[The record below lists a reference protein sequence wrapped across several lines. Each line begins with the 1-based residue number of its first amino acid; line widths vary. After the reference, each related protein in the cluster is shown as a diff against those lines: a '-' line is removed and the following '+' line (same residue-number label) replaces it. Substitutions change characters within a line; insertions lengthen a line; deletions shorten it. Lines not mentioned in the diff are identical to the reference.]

1 MLKQVSRILTGILFV
16 FSGFVKAVDPVG
28 GTIKLKDY
36 FDAFGIE
43 FLTGIAL
50 PLAIALSTLEFITGF
65 HLLINVR
72 VKLFSRVAFYMLA
85 FFTVLTFFL
94 AIFNPVTD
102 CGCFGDAIKM
112 TNWQT
117 FYKNLITLPFSWIV
131 FSKRSEFENSLS
143 SLRVNLLTAVSL
155 VFSVGIS
162 VYSYCYL
169 PVLDFRPFKTG
180 TNIPEAMKIP
190 ENAPQPEYKT
200 TFILEKDGVRK
211 EFDEHNYPYEDTTW
225 LFIDSKSVLI
235 KEGYQPPVKD
245 FYLSNNEDENMTDV
259 VLKSKKPVFLMT
271 VPDVSELDKDDVAGM
286 IELSNICRKNSIHFY
301 CVTSSL
307 MKDIMKFEVK
317 QKAMFNYLFADEV
330 LIETINR
337 GNPGLTVLKEG
348 TILAKYNHFDL
359 PSKEIV
365 KDPLSYTIKEKAK
378 REHRMIVL
386 ISGLLLTLTVIILYK
401 KQ

>member
-1 MLKQVSRILTGILFV
+1 VIC
-16 FSGFVKAVDPVG
+16 
-28 GTIKLKDY
+28 
-36 FDAFGIE
+36 
-43 FLTGIAL
+43 
-50 PLAIALSTLEFITGF
+50 
-65 HLLINVR
+65 
-72 VKLFSRVAFYMLA
+72 
-85 FFTVLTFFL
+85 
-94 AIFNPVTD
+94 TD
-102 CGCFGDAIKM
+102 
-112 TNWQT
+112 
-117 FYKNLITLPFSWIV
+117 
-131 FSKRSEFENSLS
+131 
-143 SLRVNLLTAVSL
+143 
-155 VFSVGIS
+155 IS
-162 VYSYCYL
+162 
-169 PVLDFRPFKTG
+169 
-180 TNIPEAMKIP
+180 
-190 ENAPQPEYKT
+190 
-200 TFILEKDGVRK
+200 KDGLL
-211 EFDEHNYPYEDTTW
+211 EGSS
-225 LFIDSKSVLI
+225 IDLYVKIMNRFPELKLI
-235 KEGYQPPVKD
+235 ASGGV
-245 FYLSNNEDENMTDV
+245 T
-259 VLKSKKPVFLMT
+259 
-271 VPDVSELDKDDVAGM
+271 DVSELDKYDVAGM